1 MKTKSRFRTF
11 SPLLP
16 ALLLGGLSACGDDD
30 GDIAGT
36 NLPPVANA
44 GADAAFTDIDGDE
57 EQQVTLDGSASTD
70 PDGTIEIFRWTDAQ
84 GEFVAGGPI
93 ATPALPVGP
102 HVITLTVTDDDGA
115 SDTDQVTITVQEQPA
130 NAPPVADAG
139 TDQTVVDNDGD
150 GSEQVTLDGSA
161 SSDADGEINLW
172 TWTEG
177 SATIATG
184 QTAEVTLTVGV
195 HTITLTVSDDLLATG
210 TDEVVVTV
218 EPQL

>member
-1 MKTKSRFRTF
+1 MKTKSRCGTF
-11 SPLLP
+11 FPLLP

-44 GADAAFTDIDGDE
+44 GADAAFTDHDGND

-70 PDGTIEIFRWTDAQ
+70 PDGTIEIFRWTDDQ
-84 GEFVAGGPI
+84 DEFVAAGPI
-93 ATPALPVGP
+93 ATPTLPVGL
-102 HVITLTVTDDDGA
+102 HVISLTVTDDDGA

-139 TDQTVVDNDGD
+139 PDFSVVDED
-150 GSEQVTLDGSA
+150 GSGDEPVELDGSA
-161 SSDADGEINLW
+161 SSDADGEISLW

-177 SATIATG
+177 GVTIATG
-184 QTAEVTLTVGV
+184 QTAEVTLAVGV
-195 HTITLTVSDDLLATG
+195 HAITLMVSDDLLATG

-218 EPQL
+218 EPQP